1 MAKTRRRLPAVAARS
16 PAARRRHGAEPNAAL
31 KADLKEKLN
40 PTAGAQELAAKPQ
53 AGKEPPAQEESVAPR
68 EAVEA
73 PAQAGPEAAT
83 AAELRRGRADPL
95 SG

>member
-1 MAKTRRRLPAVAARS
+1 MAKTRRRLPAAALRS
-16 PAARRRHGAEPNAAL
+16 PATRRRHGAEPNAAL

-40 PTAGAQELAAKPQ
+40 PTAGAQELAAKPTR
-53 AGKEPPAQEESVAPR
+53 EPPAQDEPAVPR
-68 EAVEA
+68 ETVEG
-73 PAQAGPEAAT
+73 PVQAGPEAAT

>member
-1 MAKTRRRLPAVAARS
+1 MAKTRRRPPAVAARS
-16 PAARRRHGAEPNAAL
+16 PVARRRHGAEPNAAL

-40 PTAGAQELAAKPQ
+40 PTAGAQELAARPQ
-53 AGKEPPAQEESVAPR
+53 AGKDAPAQDEAAAPR
-68 EAVEA
+68 ETVEA